1 MKTSCIHYSS
11 QLQYRSRVLVH
22 LPWFCLC
29 WIAAQG
35 CSWIWPWQ
43 NLIWQL
49 WKPRLVWPRFFFCG
63 SSWLTKL
70 RYRIACGRVW
80 TVVMTG
86 LPASK
91 CKVCNFSLKVYMIIA
106 LLLDK
111 NQNQYV
117 DQCFKWA
124 QNCCIQISM
133 CEMTL
138 AWVQKNEIPPKKLFA
153 RICTVLSIWC
163 GLPWMNCALNYSNT
177 SQRPSKPHKPF
188 HSRIRISSWIVA
200 NVQLLEM
207 KVSSTMDANLF
218 KWSWRENR
226 K

>member
-11 QLQYRSRVLVH
+11 QLQYRSRVLVC

-29 WIAAQG
+29 WITAQ
-35 CSWIWPWQ
+35 
-43 NLIWQL
+43 
-49 WKPRLVWPRFFFCG
+49 RLQFDLGKTHLTALKTPVGLTSVFFCG
-63 SSWLTKL
+63 SSRLTKL

-91 CKVCNFSLKVYMIIA
+91 CKVCSFSLKVYMIIA

-124 QNCCIQISM
+124 QNCCVQISM

-177 SQRPSKPHKPF
+177 SQRPSKPL

-207 KVSSTMDANLF
+207 KVSSTMDGNLF
-218 KWSWRENR
+218 NWSWNENR